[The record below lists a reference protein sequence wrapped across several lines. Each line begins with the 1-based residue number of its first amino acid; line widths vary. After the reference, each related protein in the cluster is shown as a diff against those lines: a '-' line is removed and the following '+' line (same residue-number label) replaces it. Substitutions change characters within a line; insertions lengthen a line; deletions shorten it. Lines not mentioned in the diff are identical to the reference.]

1 MKLAR
6 VVAVVWLLAMQHASA
21 QEHTYVHVVRAGE
34 TLASI
39 SQAYYGDSRRDEVLL
54 AENGLDDRTDLLE
67 GMRIVVPVVR
77 YHRAV
82 RGETWRGIAER
93 YYGDPNRAVA
103 LLRANGKLDG
113 SPEGKRDGKS
123 DGKSG
128 PDEGAQLLV
137 PHPLRYVA
145 HSNDTYASIAA
156 RFYAGRDEGRMLRT
170 FNGGR
175 AKVSRGQ
182 LLLVPLYDLVLSA
195 QGLARFESAHGTDP
209 EAAAR
214 SSRVQTQVGKELP
227 RLEEHVRAGRFLEAA
242 ALGNQLL
249 GRGELTGN
257 QEITIQRQLATAYVA
272 LDREDLAITAFA
284 SALAKQPDLE
294 LDSVRTSPR
303 VLAALEAAKKQKPRV
318 R

>member
-1 MKLAR
+1 MRAWLVLAL
-6 VVAVVWLLAMQHASA
+6 VWLGLSRHAAA
-21 QEHTYVHVVRAGE
+21 QEHTYLHVVRAGE

-54 AENGLDDRTDLLE
+54 AENGLADRTDLLE
-67 GMRIVVPVVR
+67 GMRLVIPVVR

-93 YYGDPNRAVA
+93 YYGDPNRAIA
-103 LLRANGKLDG
+103 LLRANGKSDG
-113 SPEGKRDGKS
+113 KSETKS

-128 PDEGAQLLV
+128 PDEGAQLLI

-145 HSNDTYASIAA
+145 HTNDTYASIAA

-272 LDREDLAITAFA
+272 LDREDLAISAFA

-303 VLAALEAAKKQKPRV
+303 VLAALEAAKKQKPRA

>member
-1 MKLAR
+1 MIGAIARALLLTLALLAR
-6 VVAVVWLLAMQHASA
+6 GDVAVA
-21 QEHTYVHVVRAGE
+21 QEHNYVHVVRAGE

-39 SQAYYGDSRRDEVLL
+39 AQAYYGDSRRDEVLL

-67 GMRIVVPVVR
+67 GMRLVIPVVR
-77 YHRAV
+77 YHRAR
-82 RGETWRGIAER
+82 RGETWRSIAER
-93 YYGDPNRAVA
+93 YYGDPNRAIA
-103 LLRANGKLDG
+103 LLRANGKAM
-113 SPEGKRDGKS
+113 DGKS
-123 DGKSG
+123 EAKPSG
-128 PDEGAQLLV
+128 PDDGAQLLI

-145 HSNDTYASIAA
+145 HTNDSYASIAA
-156 RFYAGRDEGRMLRT
+156 RFYSGRDEARMLRT

-182 LLLVPLYDLVLSA
+182 LLLLPLFDLVLSA
-195 QGLARFESAHGTDP
+195 QGLARFESAHGSDP

-214 SSRVQTQVGKELP
+214 SSRVQAQVAKELP

-272 LDREDLAITAFA
+272 LEREDLAVAAFA

-303 VLAALEAAKKQKPRV
+303 VLAALEAAKKQKPRS